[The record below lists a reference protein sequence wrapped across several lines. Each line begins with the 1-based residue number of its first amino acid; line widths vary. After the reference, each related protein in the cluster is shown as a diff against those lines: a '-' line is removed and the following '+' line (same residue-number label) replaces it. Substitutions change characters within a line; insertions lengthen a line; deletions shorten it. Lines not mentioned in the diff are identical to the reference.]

1 MLFFAAR
8 GSISPLFQIRMNADI
23 KLAEHVKI
31 PAINATAS
39 IAFSKEANTH
49 TDTAAINARSLAR
62 RPDAYLKRIYLLL
75 SILPPSTA
83 DFLFLHDFL
92 RFYNV
97 FVFFGLIVSDS

>member
-1 MLFFAAR
+1 MTVPPSRAAAPNTTIISKNRTIVEMTMLFFAAR

-62 RPDAYLKRIYLLL
+62 RPDA
-75 SILPPSTA
+75 
-83 DFLFLHDFL
+83 F
-92 RFYNV
+92 
-97 FVFFGLIVSDS
+97 